1 MVDYELQIAAAFGF
15 RDRILGIDSDER
27 GCTLARFNG
36 RKRLERAYWDGYN
49 EADHYCD
56 NCWKWGAELAK
67 RETCGLC
74 IHVHPLCAR
83 LQ

>member
-1 MVDYELQIAAAFGF
+1 MNFTPEIF
-15 RDRILGIDSDER
+15 RDRILSIDSEER

-36 RKRLERAYWDGYN
+36 LKRLERAYWDGYN

-74 IHVHPLCAR
+74 NQIGTR
-83 LQ
+83 LETKR